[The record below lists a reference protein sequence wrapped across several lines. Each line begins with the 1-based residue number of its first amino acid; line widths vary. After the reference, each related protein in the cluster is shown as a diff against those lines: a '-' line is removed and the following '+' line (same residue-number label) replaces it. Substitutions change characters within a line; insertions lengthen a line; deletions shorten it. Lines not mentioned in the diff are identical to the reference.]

1 MEKLLCAIID
11 DDDISLSIIEALALK
26 TDLLEVKATFNDP
39 MKAIA
44 WLSKNEVDL
53 LILDIEMPTISGLEM
68 FRSLPVKPAVIIV
81 SGKAQ
86 YAVEAF
92 DLAITDY
99 LLKPVN
105 DYARFLTAVNKVLAR
120 RGPGTTSEKKSDSE
134 LFVKS
139 DSLLLKLNLEDV
151 LWVEASGDYVKIQTS
166 DKTHVIY
173 ATLKKVEE
181 KLDPVKFVRVHR
193 SYIVNL
199 SKISN
204 IDINNLEINK
214 RIIPI
219 SGTYRDDLLSKISIL

>member
-26 TDLLEVKATFNDP
+26 TNLLDVKATFNDP

-44 WLSKNEVDL
+44 WLTKHQVDL
-53 LILDIEMPTISGLEM
+53 LILEM

-120 RGPGTTSEKKSDSE
+120 RTQNATTEKKSDSD

-139 DSLLLKLNLEDV
+139 DSLLLKLNLEDI

-166 DKTHVIY
+166 DKTHMIY
-173 ATLKKVEE
+173 ATLKKVED